1 MSALTRMKM
10 LVDLAEQDVEKAALT
25 LRELQSQQ
33 AFVSRQLNDLKA
45 YLQEYV
51 AKMTTSG
58 QFFLPIQL
66 QTTQAFIDKLNQA
79 IVNQHTQLGAL
90 DKNVD
95 AAQAQ
100 WLDKRARYNALH
112 KVYTKRLQQAQ
123 QLEEKQEQKAMDE
136 LSALR
141 FGQGRAH

>member
-10 LVDLAEQDVEKAALT
+10 LVDLAEQEVEKAALT

-33 AFVSRQLNDLKA
+33 TFVNRQLNDLKA

-79 IVNQHTQLGAL
+79 IANQHSQLAAL
-90 DKNVD
+90 DKNVE

-112 KVYTKRLQQAQ
+112 KVYAKRLEQAQ
-123 QLEEKQEQKAMDE
+123 QLQAKQEQKAMDE

-141 FGQGRAH
+141 FGQGRGH

>member
-1 MSALTRMKM
+1 MSALTRLKM

-79 IVNQHTQLGAL
+79 IVNQHAQLGAL

-100 WLDKRARYNALH
+100 WLDKRVRYNALH

>member
-1 MSALTRMKM
+1 MSALTRLKM

-79 IVNQHTQLGAL
+79 IVNQHAQLGAL

-100 WLDKRARYNALH
+100 WLDKRVRYNALH
-112 KVYTKRLQQAQ
+112 KVYTKRLEQAQ